1 MGRASW
7 SRGLVTGGL
16 LATGYR
22 GLVACQPLVGD
33 RAPLP
38 YGKCPL
44 GLLSGK
50 RMDAKFPQS

>member
-1 MGRASW
+1 M
-7 SRGLVTGGL
+7 TGGL